1 MSVGLSPRCRCSVG
15 VPADGR
21 FPLWSAATCRRFAV
35 SEKVSSPLGGSSPTI
50 RDHVVSQVAM
60 QIKPLCLSKNN
71 NSLYFTL
78 PYTDCPVHSDGR
90 SKKET
95 GAGPEAESS
104 TREHAVS
111 QSQPTPTTRAQS
123 ARHPVGR
130 SLTRRGRSWPRWMA
144 TEEASAEADVSAIAS
159 AKVDGA
165 PTETNAASLSEVF
178 DLQDRMNLPRRLT
191 PRVIITAV
199 FLLLLRA
206 DVRACGSC

>member
-1 MSVGLSPRCRCSVG
+1 MECGDLSPLCCFR
-15 VPADGR
+15 
-21 FPLWSAATCRRFAV
+21 
-35 SEKVSSPLGGSSPTI
+35 EVSSPLGGSSPTI

-111 QSQPTPTTRAQS
+111 QLATDSDDARPIRPPAILS
-123 ARHPVGR
+123 AVALPAVAG
-130 SLTRRGRSWPRWMA
+130 L
-144 TEEASAEADVSAIAS
+144 
-159 AKVDGA
+159 AKVDGNGGSFSGGGRIRHSFSEGGWRA
-165 PTETNAASLSEVF
+165 DRNQRRVTLRGLRPSGSDEPPTPSDATGDNNCRFRRSRSSG
-178 DLQDRMNLPRRLT
+178 RCPRRAGCADR
-191 PRVIITAV
+191 PRA
-199 FLLLLRA
+199 
-206 DVRACGSC
+206 GSR